1 MKLVAPDIDG
11 VDAGSAALEQHLG
24 EASGRGANIER
35 DEALRVEAEG
45 VERRCQLEPAAG
57 DERRDASAST
67 DKAGAGIEQR
77 PRLQRRHALDAHRAE
92 ADEVGGARAGHGQ
105 TSVH

>member
-1 MKLVAPDIDG
+1 MKLVPPDIDG

-24 EASGRGANIER
+24 KASGRGANIER

-57 DERRDASAST
+57 DEGRRPGVDRE
-67 DKAGAGIEQR
+67 AGAGIEQG

-92 ADEVGGARAGHGQ
+92 ADEVGGARAGDGQ
-105 TSVH
+105 TPVH

>member
-24 EASGRGANIER
+24 EASGRGANIEC

-57 DERRDASAST
+57 HERRDIRV
-67 DKAGAGIEQR
+67 DRKAGAGIEQR

-105 TSVH
+105 TPVH